1 MAHLIKRYSCI
12 LSEIIHTE
20 LFFLN
25 STFSFPYLSHLTQQ
39 YFYPV
44 FPVHYKNQQ
53 DKSFCW
59 FFFASK
65 HIKTHI
71 K

>member
-1 MAHLIKRYSCI
+1 MEHLIKQYSCFQ
-12 LSEIIHTE
+12 SEVIHIE
-20 LFFLN
+20 RFFLN
-25 STFSFPYLSHLTQQ
+25 SLYSFHYLSHLAQQ
-39 YFYPV
+39 CFYPV

>member
-44 FPVHYKNQQ
+44 FPVHNK
-53 DKSFCW
+53 KP
-59 FFFASK
+59 
-65 HIKTHI
+65 TG
-71 K
+71 

>member
-1 MAHLIKRYSCI
+1 MTHLIKRYSCI

-53 DKSFCW
+53 DTKVSVG
-59 FFFASK
+59 FFLPQNTLK
-65 HIKTHI
+65 HT
-71 K
+71 